1 MRKVEGSNKVLDIK
15 YSKQLGF
22 ENFPL
27 VDEQL
32 PAYMGTLSY
41 VNYSRVHKSSDSLFS
56 KILAKPSIVQ
66 KKMIPHIKGLD
77 FSQR

>member
-41 VNYSRVHKSSDSLFS
+41 VNCT
-56 KILAKPSIVQ
+56 AE
-66 KKMIPHIKGLD
+66 LD
-77 FSQR
+77 NNFIYFARAQTCCE